1 MTAMYARLNSHPFK
15 IVRWALLALLLIL
28 PPLIFENR
36 GYYLRISPL
45 VLMFAGLGGAWNI
58 IGGFANQVSLGHA
71 AFFGA
76 GAYTSTLLFKFTG
89 ISPWVGMMAAGGV
102 AGILS
107 LVIAVPTF
115 RLRGHYF
122 ALGTIAFAE
131 ILRVLFLYFK
141 GITEGPVGLC
151 VPFVGHSIW
160 VFQFHGNVGY
170 YLTALALLC
179 LTFFVAYRVKM
190 GRLGYQLRA
199 LSSSHE
205 AAEVVGVDT
214 YRAKLWA
221 SILSSV
227 LTGAWG
233 TFYAQ
238 YLCFIDPD
246 TVFGFWT
253 FSVKIAMVVILG
265 GLGTIWGPLVGALIL
280 IPLDEWTNVV
290 FTGNLAAVS
299 RLIYGGLLIG
309 LILWQPRGLLYWLS
323 QVVERRRQNEIR
335 MASTKMEASHE

>member
-1 MTAMYARLNSHPFK
+1 MNREQRPDVLTFAGWTFL
-15 IVRWALLALLLIL
+15 VLVLLI
-28 PPLIFENR
+28 PPLFFENR
-36 GYYLRISPL
+36 GYYLRIATL

-71 AFFGA
+71 AFFGV
-76 GAYTSTLLFKFTG
+76 GAYTSTLLLKYAGLT
-89 ISPWVGMMAAGGV
+89 PWLGMVAAAVV
-102 AGILS
+102 AGLLS
-107 LVIAVPTF
+107 LLIAVPTF

-141 GITEGPVGLC
+141 GITEGPVGLS
-151 VPFVGHSIW
+151 VPFMGDSVYY
-160 VFQFHGNVGY
+160 FQFSGSRGY
-170 YLTALALLC
+170 YLTALALLL
-179 LTFFVAYRVKM
+179 LTCFVAYRVKV

-199 LSSSHE
+199 LSNSHE

-221 SILSSV
+221 SILSSM

-238 YLCFIDPD
+238 YLYFIDPD

-253 FSVKIAMVVILG
+253 FSIKMAMVVILG
-265 GLGTIWGPLVGALIL
+265 GLGTIWGPLVGAGIL
-280 IPLDEWTNVV
+280 IPLDEWTGAV
-290 FTGNLAAVS
+290 FTGNLSAVS
-299 RLIYGGLLIG
+299 RLIYGGMLIA
-309 LILWQPRGLLYWLS
+309 LILWQPRGLLFWIS
-323 QVVERRRQNEIR
+323 EKAERGWRKRSAPGSRE
-335 MASTKMEASHE
+335 SEAGP

>member
-1 MTAMYARLNSHPFK
+1 MSTMSAPQNFPVIK
-15 IVRWALLALLLIL
+15 IVRWSLLVLLFIL
-28 PPLIFENR
+28 PPLIFDSR
-36 GYYLRISPL
+36 GYYLRISTL

-71 AFFGA
+71 AFFGV
-76 GAYTSTLLFKFTG
+76 GAYTSTLLLKFFG
-89 ISPWVGMMAAGGV
+89 LSPWLGMIAAGGV

-141 GITEGPVGLC
+141 GITEGPVGLS

-160 VFQFHGNVGY
+160 FFQFTGNVGY
-170 YLTALALLC
+170 YFTALALLC
-179 LTFFVAYRVKM
+179 LTFFIAYRVKI

-238 YLCFIDPD
+238 YLYFIDPD

-280 IPLDEWTNVV
+280 IPLDEWTNAV
-290 FTGNLAAVS
+290 FTGDLAAVS

-309 LILWQPRGLLYWLS
+309 LILWQPRGLLVWLT
-323 QVVERRRQNEIR
+323 QVAERRRQNKMR
-335 MASTKMEASHE
+335 VASPEMETVA

>member
-1 MTAMYARLNSHPFK
+1 MTDRSKPDVFK
-15 IVRWALLALLLIL
+15 IALGALLVVVLLL
-28 PPLIFENR
+28 PPLAFENR
-36 GYYLRISPL
+36 GYYLRIATL

-71 AFFGA
+71 AFFGV
-76 GAYTSTLLFKFTG
+76 GAYTSTLLLKFFG
-89 ISPWVGMMAAGGV
+89 ISPWLGMVAAALI
-102 AGILS
+102 AGLLS
-107 LVIAVPTF
+107 LMIAVPTF

-131 ILRVLFLYFK
+131 VLRVLFLYFK
-141 GITEGPVGLC
+141 GITEGPVGLS
-151 VPFVGHSIW
+151 VPYMGDSIGY
-160 VFQFHGNVGY
+160 FQFSGNLGY
-170 YLTALALLC
+170 YITGLALFL
-179 LTFFVAYRVKM
+179 LTCFVAYRVKE

-199 LSSSHE
+199 LSNSHE

-221 SILSSV
+221 SILSAM

-238 YLCFIDPD
+238 YLYFIDPD

-253 FSVKIAMVVILG
+253 FSVKMAMVVILG
-265 GLGTIWGPLVGALIL
+265 GLGTIWGPLVGAAIL
-280 IPLDEWTNVV
+280 IPLDEWTSAV

-299 RLIYGGLLIG
+299 RLIYGGLLIA
-309 LILWQPRGLLYWLS
+309 LILWQPRGLLFWFSELGGRLRGQGKS
-323 QVVERRRQNEIR
+323 
-335 MASTKMEASHE
+335 AGKPEAEARA

>member
-1 MTAMYARLNSHPFK
+1 MNAPQNYDPVK
-15 IVRWALLALLLIL
+15 IVRWALLVLLLIL

-36 GYYLRISPL
+36 GYYLRISTL

-71 AFFGA
+71 AFFGV
-76 GAYTSTLLFKFTG
+76 GAYTSTLLLKYTG
-89 ISPWVGMMAAGGV
+89 LSPWLGMIAAGGL

-141 GITEGPVGLC
+141 GITEGPVGLS

-160 VFQFHGNVGY
+160 FFQFNGNVGY
-170 YLTALALLC
+170 YFTALALLC
-179 LTFFVAYRVKM
+179 LTLFVAYRVKI
-190 GRLGYQLRA
+190 GRLGYELRA
-199 LSSSHE
+199 LSNSHE

-221 SILSSV
+221 SMLSSV

-265 GLGTIWGPLVGALIL
+265 GLGTIWGSLVGAAIL
-280 IPLDEWTNVV
+280 IPLDEWTNAV
-290 FTGNLAAVS
+290 FTGNLSAVS
-299 RLIYGGLLIG
+299 RLIYGSLLIG
-309 LILWQPRGLLYWLS
+309 LILLQPRGLLFWFR
-323 QVVERRRQNEIR
+323 QVIERGRPKIR
-335 MASTKMEASHE
+335 AAGSKMETLA

>member
-1 MTAMYARLNSHPFK
+1 MNPAQNPDRLKF
-15 IVRWALLALLLIL
+15 VYWAILAAVLLL

-36 GYYLRISPL
+36 GYYLRIATL

-71 AFFGA
+71 AFFGV
-76 GAYTSTLLFKFTG
+76 GAYTSTLLLKFFG
-89 ISPWVGMMAAGGV
+89 ISPWLGMVAAAV
-102 AGILS
+102 IAGLLS
-107 LVIAVPTF
+107 LMIAVPTF

-131 ILRVLFLYFK
+131 VLRVLFLYFK
-141 GITEGPVGLC
+141 GITEGPVGLS
-151 VPFVGHSIW
+151 VPYLGDSFWH
-160 VFQFHGNVGY
+160 FQFRGNLGY
-170 YLTALALLC
+170 YFTALTLLS
-179 LTFFVAYRVKM
+179 LTCFVAYRVKV

-199 LSSSHE
+199 LSNSHE

-221 SILSSV
+221 SLLSSM

-238 YLCFIDPD
+238 YLYFIDPD

-253 FSVKIAMVVILG
+253 FSVKMAMVVILG
-265 GLGTIWGPLVGALIL
+265 GLGTIWGPLVGSAIL
-280 IPLDEWTNVV
+280 IPLDEWTSAV
-290 FTGNLAAVS
+290 FTGNLSAVS
-299 RLIYGGLLIG
+299 RLIYGGLLIA
-309 LILWQPRGLLYWLS
+309 LILWQPRGLLFWFTEMS
-323 QVVERRRQNEIR
+323 ERRRRKRRSLGNPETETG
-335 MASTKMEASHE
+335 A

>member
-1 MTAMYARLNSHPFK
+1 MNRTSHTDVTRL
-15 IVRWALLALLLIL
+15 VGWALLAAMLLL
-28 PPLIFENR
+28 PPLAFENR
-36 GYYLRISPL
+36 GYYLRIATL

-71 AFFGA
+71 AFFGV
-76 GAYTSTLLFKFTG
+76 GAYTSTLLLKFFG
-89 ISPWVGMMAAGGV
+89 LSPWAGMVAAALI
-102 AGILS
+102 AGLLS
-107 LVIAVPTF
+107 LLIAVPTF

-131 ILRVLFLYFK
+131 VLRVLFLYFK
-141 GITEGPVGLC
+141 GITEGPVGLS
-151 VPFVGHSIW
+151 VPYMGESIGY
-160 VFQFHGNVGY
+160 FQFSGNLGY
-170 YLTALALLC
+170 YLTGLALFL
-179 LTFFVAYRVKM
+179 LTCFIAYRVKV

-199 LSSSHE
+199 LSNSHE

-221 SILSSV
+221 SILSAM

-238 YLCFIDPD
+238 YLYFIDPD

-253 FSVKIAMVVILG
+253 FSVKMAMVVILG
-265 GLGTIWGPLVGALIL
+265 GLGTIWGPLVGAAIL
-280 IPLDEWTNVV
+280 IPLDEWTSAV

-299 RLIYGGLLIG
+299 RLIYGGLLIA
-309 LILWQPRGLLYWLS
+309 LILWQPRGLLFWFAKLGSSRRGEERGPGS
-323 QVVERRRQNEIR
+323 QK
-335 MASTKMEASHE
+335 TEAAA

>member
-1 MTAMYARLNSHPFK
+1 MNRASNPDVLKIAR
-15 IVRWALLALLLIL
+15 LALLVVALLL
-28 PPLIFENR
+28 PALAFENR
-36 GYYLRISPL
+36 GYYLRIATL

-71 AFFGA
+71 AFFGV
-76 GAYTSTLLFKFTG
+76 GAYTSTLLLKFFG
-89 ISPWVGMMAAGGV
+89 LSPWFGMLAAATV
-102 AGILS
+102 AGLLS
-107 LVIAVPTF
+107 LMIAVPTF

-131 ILRVLFLYFK
+131 VLRVLFLYFK
-141 GITEGPVGLC
+141 GITEGPVGLS
-151 VPFVGHSIW
+151 VPFIGDSIGY
-160 VFQFHGNVGY
+160 FQFSGNLGY
-170 YLTALALLC
+170 YITGLALFL
-179 LTFFVAYRVKM
+179 LTCFTAYRVKT

-199 LSSSHE
+199 LSNSHE

-221 SILSSV
+221 SILSAM

-238 YLCFIDPD
+238 YLYFIDPD

-253 FSVKIAMVVILG
+253 FSVKMAMVVILG
-265 GLGTIWGPLVGALIL
+265 GLGTIWGPLVGAAIL
-280 IPLDEWTNVV
+280 IPLDEWTSAV

-299 RLIYGGLLIG
+299 RLIYGGLLIA
-309 LILWQPRGLLYWLS
+309 LILWQPRGLLFWFAELG
-323 QVVERRRQNEIR
+323 RRGRGQGRSVRGPE
-335 MASTKMEASHE
+335 TEASA